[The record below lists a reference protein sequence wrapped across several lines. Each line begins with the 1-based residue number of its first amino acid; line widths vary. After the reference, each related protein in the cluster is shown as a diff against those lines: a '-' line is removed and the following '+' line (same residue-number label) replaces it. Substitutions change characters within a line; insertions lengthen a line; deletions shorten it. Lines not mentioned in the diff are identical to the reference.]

1 MQSHWRFPPTHT
13 SPRFPMTNHEN
24 NEEFWDSLSDRDAV
38 PCSGD
43 TFMIIDRRDSRVLTL
58 VDGKIHL
65 EADISQAGNC
75 YWVCVETNG
84 WLGFYEQELGRYLGH
99 DFWWNFTADALRHEQ
114 YQYFETRRHPDGG
127 YLLLAP
133 CLAKLLQVTVARDGK
148 TLTTTE
154 SGGVTWEFIKV

>member
-1 MQSHWRFPPTHT
+1 
-13 SPRFPMTNHEN
+13 MTNHEN

-43 TFMIIDRRDSRVLTL
+43 TFMIIDRRDSRALTL

-133 CLAKLLQVTVARDGK
+133 CLAKLLHVTVARDGK